1 MSSYKIAVIC
11 DGKEISFGLN
21 LFHLFQ
27 YKNEEEKLIS
37 SKFDEISIELYSAVA
52 FRHSNISKKTTR
64 IYIGTAQNVDF
75 SYKKVFE
82 KFGMEIYQSE
92 NAYILKAND
101 KQLNCYSDFISYANE
116 KRREYIELE
125 KDYFST
131 VGALDRNW
139 IVSEFAQTNSGEMF
153 KKANTKVQQLYD
165 CLAFVV
171 YLDFLKNT
179 KE

>member
-11 DGKEISFGLN
+11 DGKKISFGLN

-37 SKFDEISIELYSAVA
+37 SKFDEISIELYSEVA

-64 IYIGTAQNVDF
+64 IYIG
-75 SYKKVFE
+75 
-82 KFGMEIYQSE
+82 MEIYQNE

-125 KDYFST
+125 KEYFST

-139 IVSEFAQTNSGEMF
+139 IVSEFAQTNSGGMF